1 MTNELE
7 KQFFDTFGIEPKKII
22 EPRYSL
28 NTEYYEEKVEKY
40 PQITDR
46 ILLELICIWNS
57 ACLYLEDNIAPI
69 NYQKIIE
76 TVLEYFVDIENYR
89 FAIAKQDIKNQVR
102 TLFEEG

>member
-7 KQFFDTFGIEPKKII
+7 KQFFQCFGIESKTII
-22 EPRYSL
+22 EPRYSI

-46 ILLELICIWNS
+46 ILLELICILIKFLTFGFLSHNVEK
-57 ACLYLEDNIAPI
+57 LKNEILTDLRIKKDVGNI
-69 NYQKIIE
+69 Y
-76 TVLEYFVDIENYR
+76 D
-89 FAIAKQDIKNQVR
+89 QVR